1 MDLNFRIHGYDFGDT
16 LLEDVYFDVEVDTL
30 ENLQVASVKV
40 APDAASYFKKLNQK
54 VWLEA
59 AKDSAEDMLEYIG
72 TLTREQRKKVF
83 EEKSPNGTLEI

>member
-59 AKDSAEDMLEYIG
+59 AKDSAEDMLEY
-72 TLTREQRKKVF
+72 L
-83 EEKSPNGTLEI
+83 